1 MEKDKK
7 IEAGRRA
14 TYPRV
19 GGGLVGWAKKK
30 KRGGGFKLPGW
41 SELLEA
47 LGSDISEE
55 DFLVSLRPRL
65 GCM

>member
-14 TYPRV
+14 TYRRV

-30 KRGGGFKLPGW
+30 ERKGGLQTPGLV
-41 SELLEA
+41 ELE
-47 LGSDISEE
+47 GSDISEE